1 MCVCVCVQLIVV
13 VTARHSQREFAKVFS
28 SSLYSPRLL
37 AVALGF
43 LNLWLVTLIFYDSII
58 GTAVIAM
65 MMTMMM
71 MMRRRRRTMRMMMT
85 MTAVVVLVAQAV
97 TCGDHVEVQ
106 RMTENAAVSTRTSH
120 ALCSNYALSKS
131 LLNLRIKTLIKN
143 WF

>member
-1 MCVCVCVQLIVV
+1 M
-13 VTARHSQREFAKVFS
+13 
-28 SSLYSPRLL
+28 
-37 AVALGF
+37 
-43 LNLWLVTLIFYDSII
+43 
-58 GTAVIAM
+58 IAM
-65 MMTMMM
+65 LMT
-71 MMRRRRRTMRMMMT
+71 MMMT

-131 LLNLRIKTLIKN
+131 LLNLRIKALIKN